1 MNERTYTRY
10 EHDLLQVVQEAE
22 KTAILLR
29 QYAAAAL
36 RPARWGTSD
45 EAIPTIAASV
55 EISPEEWL
63 VVSLPVMLPRREERD
78 RARFLEEPLRTAI
91 MEYLRDKSA
100 LRFRTCV
107 MIYEHIYAASSRKRV
122 TDHDNLELK
131 HCQDVLEAAFLT
143 NDSAALCS
151 VFQCS
156 HWGETDSTKIWV
168 LSPEQFPCWLKN
180 HADCWQTAP
189 KK

>member
-10 EHDLLQVVQEAE
+10 EHDLLQAVQEAE

-36 RPARWGTSD
+36 RPARWGTPVES
-45 EAIPTIAASV
+45 IPTIAASV
-55 EISPEEWL
+55 EISTEGWL
-63 VVSLPVMLPRREERD
+63 VVSLPVMLPRRGERD

-91 MEYLRDKSA
+91 MEYLRDKPA
-100 LRFRTCV
+100 LRFRSCV

-156 HWGETDSTKIWV
+156 HRGETDSTKIWV
-168 LSPEQFPCWLKN
+168 LSPEQFPRWLES
-180 HADCWQTAP
+180 HVDCWQTAP
-189 KK
+189 KM

>member
-1 MNERTYTRY
+1 MNERIYSRH

-29 QYAAAAL
+29 QYAAATL
-36 RPARWGTSD
+36 HPARWRTSD
-45 EAIPTIAASV
+45 ESIPTIAASV
-55 EISPEEWL
+55 ETSPEGWL
-63 VVSLPVMLPRREERD
+63 VISLPVMLPRRSERD
-78 RARFLEEPLRTAI
+78 RSRFLEEPLRVAI

-168 LSPEQFPCWLKN
+168 LSPEQFPHWLES
-180 HADCWQTAP
+180 HVDCWRTAP
-189 KK
+189 KM